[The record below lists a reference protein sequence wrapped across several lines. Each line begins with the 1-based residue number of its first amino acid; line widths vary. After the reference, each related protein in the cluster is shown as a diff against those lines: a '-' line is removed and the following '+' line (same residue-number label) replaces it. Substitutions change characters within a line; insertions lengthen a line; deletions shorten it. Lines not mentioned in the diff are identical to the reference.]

1 MKKISLFFLISLFC
15 SQLALAED
23 VPPTVKK
30 NLIPAFLIGDSDLNF
45 LGLKV
50 YHIALWSEEA
60 RFSYDK
66 KFAIRI
72 LYDMNFSKEDLVKR
86 SIDEIERLHAL
97 SAKEKAEYLASL
109 EKIFN
114 PIKKGDEKVALFIP
128 QQGVSLFHEGN
139 LVGRISDLKLAR
151 LFVDIWLDE
160 RGSYPK
166 ITKKILGKKI

>member
-1 MKKISLFFLISLFC
+1 MVLLFS
-15 SQLALAED
+15 SQSIRAKEAS
-23 VPPTVKK
+23 PTIEK
-30 NLIPAFLIGDSDLNF
+30 NLAPAFLIGDSDLRF

-60 RFSYDK
+60 QFSYDK
-66 KFAIRI
+66 KFAIQI

-86 SIDEIERLHAL
+86 SIDEIERLHVL

-114 PIKKGDEKVALFIP
+114 SVKKGEEKVALFTP
-128 QQGVSLFHEGN
+128 KQGVSLFHEGN

-166 ITKKILGKKI
+166 VTKKILGKKI